1 MPDIKIPLS
10 SLKRYKKY
18 LIGILVFVG
27 VCLYIFIS
35 NEKDRSS
42 LIRNLGFTK
51 AVITDFD
58 IEKVGKYTR
67 NPIIKYGYK
76 VDGKYWEGKGER
88 YNIYHLNDTIIIIY
102 DTIQVK
108 NSMPYLDF
116 YEKELLP
123 PIPDSLEKW
132 TLYRTFE
139 NDFESFKLLQKK
151 SKTNE

>member
-18 LIGILVFVG
+18 LVGILVFVG

-58 IEKVGKYTR
+58 TEISRKIR
-67 NPIIKYGYK
+67 NLSY
-76 VDGKYWEGKGER
+76 
-88 YNIYHLNDTIIIIY
+88 
-102 DTIQVK
+102 
-108 NSMPYLDF
+108 F
-116 YEKELLP
+116 
-123 PIPDSLEKW
+123 
-132 TLYRTFE
+132 
-139 NDFESFKLLQKK
+139 
-151 SKTNE
+151 